1 MPYISTETLIGAALL
16 VVIALGYQ
24 YIPSS
29 PSTSTSSGFSSEGIS
44 KSQKKRAAKKKA
56 KGDSNSNNASGVS
69 GTATPVEEVPIQKR
83 DKAGFTASVGNG
95 GKGGEGKSKGQQKQ
109 QQQQPQKKKLLAERL
124 LPKEP
129 KTKVDDML
137 APEDRPPSIARVMKV
152 SSNASSTSQANGNS
166 GKFAALLEEPLA
178 NSNQKVGSVPLEKSS
193 SASSNGEIVP
203 KFEDDYAD
211 SSDDDKRAAPQA
223 VSAPKKKAND
233 GWNVVASKPKKL
245 SALNIS
251 SDPSRQS
258 TSLPLPDAT
267 RIQKKNAKKA
277 DAKKAARAAEEAD
290 RQRRLQMH
298 KKDLERERINEL
310 YASKQSNPARGKA
323 LGGSGSAPSSKATV
337 TANGKLVWD

>member
-16 VVIALGYQ
+16 VVVALGYQ

-29 PSTSTSSGFSSEGIS
+29 SGSSAQPNGSQAIS

-56 KGDSNSNNASGVS
+56 KGVSASAGTSGAS
-69 GTATPVEEVPIQKR
+69 GTATPVSRIEESGSAASKQV
-83 DKAGFTASVGNG
+83 TAS
-95 GKGGEGKSKGQQKQ
+95 GGEGKSKG
-109 QQQQPQKKKLLAERL
+109 QQPQKKKLLAERL

-152 SSNASSTSQANGNS
+152 SSSSSSTPQIN
-166 GKFAALLEEPLA
+166 GKFAVLSEAPTTGNGHLEPA
-178 NSNQKVGSVPLEKSS
+178 GSVPLEMSSSS
-193 SASSNGEIVP
+193 SAGSSGEKVA
-203 KFEDDYAD
+203 KFENDYA
-211 SSDDDKRAAPQA
+211 SSSEGDEKAPLPQT
-223 VSAPKKKAND
+223 VTAPKKKADD
-233 GWNVVASKPKKL
+233 GWSVVASKPKK
-245 SALNIS
+245 SSTLNIS

-277 DAKKAARAAEEAD
+277 EAKKAARAAEEAD